1 MLTPLLRILA
11 TAILTLSIPAYA
23 DPVVMT
29 PLSVAIQSQ
38 PDDRLAAFVDAS
50 LADVA
55 VVLQNHAILT
65 TSQSAQTLADPVV
78 FFRCR
83 IRCGQ
88 CPDLCIA

>member
-50 LADVA
+50 LSDVA

-65 TSQSAQTLADPVV
+65 TSQS
-78 FFRCR
+78 
-83 IRCGQ
+83 
-88 CPDLCIA
+88 PDLRIARTVRRIHRNRFH